1 LILLSFPHRWR
12 EHIAILQPL
21 ATNLVGTPLYGGRRR
36 RVNRGHHDGPKK
48 PAATLPMM
56 PTTSLAAG
64 LPKMAGELD
73 LFARSGNEQQRLAS
87 QARRLRR

>member
-1 LILLSFPHRWR
+1 LLP
-12 EHIAILQPL
+12 
-21 ATNLVGTPLYGGRRR
+21 NLVSTTLYGGRRR

-73 LFARSGNEQQRLAS
+73 LSAKEERQ
-87 QARRLRR
+87 